1 MAITNQFL
9 EDLFLTYAAKRTDLE
24 VQLDFQLNRSGTK
37 DIYF

>member
-9 EDLFLTYAAKRTDLE
+9 EGLFLTYVAKRTDLE
-24 VQLDFQLNRSGTK
+24 VQLGFQLNRYGTK